1 MAWVRHA
8 RPPAPLVLLLVAVG
22 LVGGTWAFLN
32 PPWQSPDETW
42 HFAYT
47 QSLAEREAL
56 PGGADRPSF
65 STEQLVAAD
74 HSRAGNLA
82 FDPSLKTPWSAS
94 AVSRWERADSELAD
108 GARSDGGGQNNAGP
122 NPPLYYAF
130 EAVPYVVA
138 VGGDVFDRLYAMRVW
153 SVLLLLGTVV
163 ATWLLAGELFGNN
176 RLLQLMAA
184 AVAGFQPGMVF
195 INASVNPDSMLI
207 MLWAFA
213 LWLGVRI
220 LRRGITWRQSLALA
234 AMAAG
239 AVLTKATGYLLVAAA
254 IAIVGYA
261 LSRVRDRRLGWILRV
276 AAVTAVAIAVPVGA
290 WLAFARAEG
299 RPAVNQVTSTS
310 GRTVSVV
317 DFPPGYLASYLWQ
330 FYLPKL
336 SSQADL
342 PAGVSREYGYDVWVR
357 TGWGVF
363 GWKEVRLPES
373 IYTAL
378 RWLSIAVLLAAAVAV
393 IRRRVRLGWPAFLF
407 LALSSVGLIF
417 ALHWIEFRFLA
428 ERGELFLQGRYFL
441 PLLPIAACAGAAAL
455 TLLPERFRGPAVGVA
470 LGGLFGLQVLS
481 LATVLER
488 YYA

>member
-1 MAWVRHA
+1 MALKRRL
-8 RPPAPLVLLLVAVG
+8 RPPTPLALLLVAVA
-22 LVGGTWAFLN
+22 LVGGTWAVLS
-32 PPWQSPDETW
+32 PPWQAPDEPW
-42 HFAYT
+42 HFAYS
-47 QSLAEREAL
+47 QSLAERGAL
-56 PGGADRPSF
+56 PGGEDRPSF
-65 STEQLVAAD
+65 SSEQLLAAD
-74 HSRAGNLA
+74 NSLAGNLA
-82 FDPSLKTPWSAS
+82 FDPGLKAPWSPA
-94 AVSRWERADSELAD
+94 AAARWEREDRRLPD
-108 GARSDGGGQNNAGP
+108 GARSNGGGTNNAGP

-130 EAVPYVVA
+130 EVVPYLVA
-138 VGGDVFDRLYAMRVW
+138 AGGDVFDRLYAMRVW

-163 ATWLLAGELFGNN
+163 ATWLLAGELFGKN

-184 AVAGFQPGMVF
+184 SVAGLQPGVVF
-195 INASVNPDSMLI
+195 IDASVNPDSMLI

-220 LRRGITWRQSLALA
+220 LRRGITWQQSLALA
-234 AMAAG
+234 AVSAA
-239 AVLTKATGYLLVAAA
+239 AVLTKATGYLLVVAA
-254 IAIVGYA
+254 IAVVAYG
-261 LSRVRDRRLGWILRV
+261 LWQSRDRSSRWILRV
-276 AAVTAVAIAVPVGA
+276 AAVAAVAIALPVGA
-290 WLAFARAEG
+290 WLVFARAEG

-310 GRTVSVV
+310 GQTVSVL

-373 IYTAL
+373 VYTAL
-378 RWLSIAVLLAAAVAV
+378 RWISIAALLAAAVAV
-393 IRRRVRLGWPAFLF
+393 IRRRVRLGWPVFLF
-407 LALSSVGLIF
+407 LALSSLGLIL

-455 TLLPERFRGPAVGVA
+455 TLLPARIRGPAVGVA